1 MTGMTEYEHENFIL
15 NIVKTNWLNVEVWRR
30 NPEILHNYR
39 SKDIFKLKSFVWIS
53 PEIVIIRVSL
63 SVLLLPIEFQP

>member
-15 NIVKTNWLNVEVWRR
+15 NIVKTNWLNVEVWHR
-30 NPEILHNYR
+30 EILHNYR
-39 SKDIFKLKSFVWIS
+39 SKDILKLKSFVWIS